1 VRGRLAA
8 TLALAGPALLAL
20 GPAAANAT
28 TYCVANPSC
37 VNAGG
42 TSAATVQGALT
53 QAQTNAGPDRV
64 EIGAGTFVAPS
75 SGFAHSSTTAAN
87 SVEIVGAG
95 ADATTLSPPAGP
107 GDATTTLT
115 VSSSPDSVVR
125 DLRIGV
131 RSANAV
137 TAFNFA
143 LDLFGTARNIKV
155 TTVLHGTSVVLRK
168 GATLAD
174 SNIDGGT
181 ADIPSVSIV
190 GADAR
195 VTRTT
200 IANNTSAVG
209 AQSAGSGTVTRSRLI
224 GGGASA
230 SGGVL
235 RVTDS
240 TIEPG
245 ASGFLT
251 GLLAS
256 TGGTLTAQHV
266 TVDGRGGS
274 NTTGATAFA
283 SSATD
288 TSTVNIESSVLANV
302 DTSLERV
309 NGGSGVARISVDHSS
324 FDPAKMSD
332 SSTPG
337 SITQGPGNVN
347 VAAGFVDSA
356 NGDYRLRADS
366 ALIDAGDPA
375 PEDGLHSVDLA
386 GNARLFD
393 GTGDGVAVP
402 DIGALEFSGLA
413 PTAVINGPA
422 RATAGAVV
430 TFSADGSSDPDPGDP
445 LSYSW
450 RVRGADAGSG
460 QSISPR
466 LRTPGR
472 TEVTL
477 TVRDR
482 AGHTSTA
489 TLTVLVSSP
498 PVLTAVSL
506 TNKRFAVARG
516 RTALTA
522 RTKAKVKRGT
532 KIRFTLSKASSVSI
546 AIRSV
551 KKGKVKTIGTLKRR
565 GKAGKNSVKFTGR
578 LGRKALA
585 VGSYRAVIGATD
597 AAGNKAKTKT
607 LSFKIVKG

>member
-1 VRGRLAA
+1 M
-8 TLALAGPALLAL
+8 
-20 GPAAANAT
+20 
-28 TYCVANPSC
+28 
-37 VNAGG
+37 
-42 TSAATVQGALT
+42 
-53 QAQTNAGPDRV
+53 
-64 EIGAGTFVAPS
+64 
-75 SGFAHSSTTAAN
+75 
-87 SVEIVGAG
+87 
-95 ADATTLSPPAGP
+95 
-107 GDATTTLT
+107 
-115 VSSSPDSVVR
+115 
-125 DLRIGV
+125 
-131 RSANAV
+131 
-137 TAFNFA
+137 
-143 LDLFGTARNIKV
+143 

-181 ADIPSVSIV
+181 ADIPSVAIV

-200 IANNTSAVG
+200 IANDTSAVG

-251 GLLAS
+251 GLFAS
-256 TGGTLTAQHV
+256 SGGTLTAQHV

-274 NTTGATAFA
+274 NTTGATVFA
-283 SSATD
+283 SAATD

-302 DTSLERV
+302 ETSLERV
-309 NGGSGVARISVDHSS
+309 NSGTGVKRISVDHSS
-324 FDPAKMSD
+324 FDPAKISD
-332 SSTPG
+332 APTPG

-386 GNARLFD
+386 GNARVFD
-393 GTGDGVAVP
+393 GTGDGIAVP
-402 DIGALEFSGLA
+402 DIGALEFSGSA

-422 RATAGAVV
+422 SATAGAAV

-450 RVRGADAGSG
+450 RVGGADAGSG
-460 QSISPR
+460 QSISPK
-466 LRTPGR
+466 LKTPGR
-472 TEVTL
+472 TEVTV

-489 TLTVLVSSP
+489 TLTVLVSSR

-506 TNKRFAVARG
+506 TNKTFAVASG
-516 RTALTA
+516 RPPSPPA
-522 RTKAKVKRGT
+522 RVKRGT
-532 KIRFTLSKASSVSI
+532 TIRFTLSKASSVSI
-546 AIRSV
+546 AIQSV
-551 KKGKVKTIGTLKRR
+551 KRRKVKTVGRLRR
-565 GKAGKNSVKFTGR
+565 ARKAGKNSVKFTGR

-585 VGSYRAVIGATD
+585 VGSYRAVVGATD

>member
-1 VRGRLAA
+1 MRGRLAA
-8 TLALAGPALLAL
+8 TLALVGPALLVL

-42 TSAATVQGALT
+42 TSVATVQGALT

-95 ADATTLSPPAGP
+95 ADATTLSPPAGT
-107 GDATTTLT
+107 GDGTTTLT
-115 VSSSPDSVVR
+115 VSSSKDSVVR

-131 RSANAV
+131 RSPIGV
-137 TAFNFA
+137 TAFNFGV
-143 LDLFGTARNIKV
+143 DLTGTARNIKV
-155 TTVLHGTSVVLRK
+155 TTVFHGTSVVLHK

-181 ADIPSVSIV
+181 SDIPSVSIV

-209 AQSAGSGTVTRSRLI
+209 AQSAGSGTVTRSRLV

-251 GLLAS
+251 GLAAS
-256 TGGTLTAQHV
+256 SGGTLTAQHV

-274 NTTGATAFA
+274 NTTGATALA

-302 DTSLERV
+302 DTSLERF
-309 NGGSGVARISVDHSS
+309 NSGSGVTRISVDHSS
-324 FDPAKMSD
+324 FDPAKISD
-332 SSTPG
+332 ASTPG
-337 SITQGPGNVN
+337 SITHGPGNVN

-386 GNARLFD
+386 GNARVFD
-393 GTGDGVAVP
+393 GTGDGIAVP
-402 DIGALEFSGLA
+402 DIGALEFSGSA
-413 PTAVINGPA
+413 PTAVVNGPA
-422 RATAGAVV
+422 SAKAGAAV

-450 RVRGADAGSG
+450 RLRGADAGSG
-460 QSISPR
+460 QSITPR
-466 LRTPGR
+466 LTTPGP
-472 TEVTL
+472 TQVTV

-506 TNKRFAVARG
+506 TNKTFAVARG
-516 RTALTA
+516 ATPLAA
-522 RTKAKVKRGT
+522 RKKVKRGT
-532 KIRFTLSKASSVSI
+532 TIRFTLSKASSVSI
-546 AIRSV
+546 AIQSV
-551 KKGKVKTIGTLKRR
+551 KRRKVKTIGTVRR
-565 GKAGKNSVKFTGR
+565 ARKAGKNSVKFTGR

-597 AAGNKAKTKT
+597 AAGNKAKTKK

>member
-1 VRGRLAA
+1 MRGRLAA
-8 TLALAGPALLAL
+8 TLALVGPALLAL

-37 VNAGG
+37 VTAGG
-42 TSAATVQGALT
+42 TSVATVQGALT

-64 EIGAGTFVAPS
+64 EIGPGPFVAPA

-95 ADATTLSPPAGP
+95 ADATTLSPPPGP
-107 GDATTTLT
+107 GDGTTTLT
-115 VSSSPDSVVR
+115 LSSSPDSVVR

-131 RSANAV
+131 RSPNAV
-137 TAFNFA
+137 TAFNSA
-143 LDLFGTARNIKV
+143 LDLTGSARNIKV
-155 TTVLHGTSVVLRK
+155 TTVLHGTSVFLRN

-181 ADIPSVSIV
+181 TDIPSVSIV

-209 AQSAGSGTVTRSRLI
+209 ASSAGSGTVTRSRLI

-251 GLLAS
+251 GLIAS
-256 TGGTLTAQHV
+256 SGGTLTAQQV

-283 SSATD
+283 SAATD

-302 DTSLERV
+302 DTSLERI

-324 FDPAKMSD
+324 FDPARFSD
-332 SSTPG
+332 GGSTPG
-337 SITQGPGNVN
+337 SIMQGPGNVN
-347 VAAGFVDSA
+347 VAGGFVDSA

-386 GNARLFD
+386 GNARVFD
-393 GTGDGVAVP
+393 GTGDGIAVP
-402 DIGALEFSGLA
+402 DIGALEFSGSA

-422 RATAGAVV
+422 RATAGATV
-430 TFSADGSSDPDPGDP
+430 TFSAAGSSDPDPGDP

-450 RVRGADAGSG
+450 RVGGADAGGG
-460 QSISPR
+460 QSISPT
-466 LRTPGR
+466 LKTPGR
-472 TEVTL
+472 TEVTV

-489 TLTVLVSSP
+489 TLTVRVSSP

-506 TNKRFAVARG
+506 TNKKFAVARG
-516 RTALTA
+516 PTALTA
-522 RTKAKVKRGT
+522 RTVKRGT
-532 KIRFTLSKASSVSI
+532 TIRFTLSKGSSVSI

-551 KKGKVKTIGTLKRR
+551 KKRKVKTIGTLRR
-565 GKAGKNSVKFTGR
+565 AGKAGKNSVKFTGR

-607 LSFKIVKG
+607 LSFRIVKG

>member
-1 VRGRLAA
+1 MRGRLAA
-8 TLALAGPALLAL
+8 TLALVGPALLAL

-28 TYCVANPSC
+28 TYCVANPGC

-42 TSAATVQGALT
+42 TAAGTVQTALT
-53 QAQTNAGPDRV
+53 AAQSNAGPDRV
-64 EIGAGTFVAPS
+64 EIGAGAFVAPS

-95 ADATTLSPPAGP
+95 ADATTLSPPAGT

-115 VSSSPDSVVR
+115 LSSSPDSVVR

-131 RSANAV
+131 RGPIGV
-137 TAFNFA
+137 TAFNTG
-143 LDLFGTARNIKV
+143 LDLIGTARNIKV
-155 TTVLHGTSVVLRK
+155 TTVFHGRSVILRK

-174 SNIDGGT
+174 SELDGGT
-181 ADIPSVSIV
+181 TDVPSVTV
-190 GADAR
+190 AGTDAR
-195 VTRTT
+195 VKRST
-200 IANNTSAVG
+200 IANNTTTVG
-209 AQSAGSGTVTRSRLI
+209 AGSTASGIVTRSRLS
-224 GGGASA
+224 GGVSA

-240 TIEPG
+240 TIVPATG
-245 ASGFLT
+245 GFLT
-251 GLLAS
+251 GLAAS
-256 TGGTLTAQHV
+256 NGGTLTAQHV
-266 TVDGRGGS
+266 TVDGRSGGS
-274 NTTGATAFA
+274 TSGAIVSA

-302 DTSLERV
+302 DTSLQRF

-324 FDPAKMSD
+324 FDPAKISEG
-332 SSTPG
+332 STPG

-347 VAAGFVDSA
+347 VAPGFVDSA

-375 PEDGLHSVDLA
+375 PEDGLQSVDLA

-393 GTGDGVAVP
+393 GTGDGTAAP
-402 DIGALEFSGLA
+402 DIGALEFSGSA
-413 PTAVINGPA
+413 PTAAINGPVS
-422 RATAGAVV
+422 ATAGAAV

-450 RVRGADAGSG
+450 RVGGADAGSG
-460 QSISPR
+460 QSISPT
-466 LRTPGR
+466 LTTPGP
-472 TEVTL
+472 TEVTV

-498 PVLTAVSL
+498 PVLTAASL
-506 TNKRFAVARG
+506 TNKKFAVARG
-516 RTALTA
+516 ATALTA
-522 RTKAKVKRGT
+522 RKKAKVKRGT

-546 AIRSV
+546 AIQSV
-551 KKGKVKTIGTLKRR
+551 KKRKVKRIGTLTRAGKR
-565 GKAGKNSVKFTGR
+565 GKNSVKFTGR